1 MSYAEAFARDARVSS
16 SKMAEMRSKSAA
28 PLAAAASLSRGF
40 WPSLP
45 TVDPADL
52 WQQIAPHALAAS
64 SEAPSEEAAESST
77 EDQDTTQA
85 AETVTEDHSIPSV
98 TSRKKKKKPQVLLSS
113 GNLRF
118 KLN

>member
-1 MSYAEAFARDARVSS
+1 
-16 SKMAEMRSKSAA
+16 MAEMRSKPAA
-28 PLAAAASLSRGF
+28 PLAAAASLSRGY

-52 WQQIAPHALAAS
+52 RQQITDALAAS
-64 SEAPSEEAAESST
+64 SEAPSEETKETST
-77 EDQDTTQA
+77 VDQDTPQA
-85 AETVTEDHSIPSV
+85 AEAVIEEHGIPSV
-98 TSRKKKKKPQVLLSS
+98 NSRKKKKKPQVLLSS